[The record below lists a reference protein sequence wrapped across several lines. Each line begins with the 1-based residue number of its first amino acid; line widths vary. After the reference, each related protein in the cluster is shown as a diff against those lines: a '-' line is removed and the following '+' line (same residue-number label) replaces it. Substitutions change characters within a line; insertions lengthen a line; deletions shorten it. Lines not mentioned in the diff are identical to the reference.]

1 MPWTGSLASFSKMDD
16 SSAGCA
22 AGRGRG
28 APPNV
33 TPAAPGGPPPA
44 FAIFQHRRCC
54 HFSSPLNRG
63 GGKSWAYKGRFFTRP
78 VSAPHAISLVESAA
92 SAALAP
98 VSFEWP
104 LLPDVIRS
112 PWQAL
117 SCTRLPLLRHECND
131 PGQHWVPHVRQGPCR
146 RVAWQEG
153 RWFPPASFHS
163 ASQPEIVVFLP
174 PDGFRSSAVEFGSQ
188 NRFK

>member
-63 GGKSWAYKGRFFTRP
+63 DKSWAYKGRFFTRP

-92 SAALAP
+92 SAAPAP
-98 VSFEWP
+98 VASEWSP
-104 LLPDVIRS
+104 LPDVISS
-112 PWQAL
+112 PWRAR
-117 SCTRLPLLRHECND
+117 SCTRVPLLRHECND

-153 RWFPPASFHS
+153 CRFPPASCQS
-163 ASQPEIVVFLP
+163 ASLARNCCVP
-174 PDGFRSSAVEFGSQ
+174 ST
-188 NRFK
+188 